1 VTGEDVDTDP
11 GNCEK
16 WWAFCQTAHYSLSTS
31 WETGGGKQVEYS
43 LGKKRD
49 KYKERDIVRTDDILG
64 LPEESSLH
72 P

>member
-1 VTGEDVDTDP
+1 MVGLLP
-11 GNCEK
+11 NCPL
-16 WWAFCQTAHYSLSTS
+16 LSVS
-31 WETGGGKQVEYS
+31 PMETGGGKQVEYS

-64 LPEESSLH
+64 LSEESSLH